1 MTDIQSIKAFAA
13 DIDGIFTNGQVLALP
28 DGDLLRQFD
37 SKDVFAVRTA
47 TDNGYPF
54 GIITGGYSKSLYYR
68 CTSMGIPDEDIHQ
81 MSKNKLPV
89 FLQFCESHGLKP
101 SEVVYFGDDI
111 PDLETVKAAG
121 IGVVPHDAVEQLRKA
136 ADFVSPYNGGHL
148 CLRHFIEMILTTQ
161 ERWIFRPD
169 KPWKGFP
176 PDPIKGSI

>member
-1 MTDIQSIKAFAA
+1 MTDLTSVKAFAA
-13 DIDGIFTNGQVLALP
+13 DIDGVFTNGQVLALP

-47 TDNGYPF
+47 TANGFPF

-68 CTSMGIPDEDIHQ
+68 ASSMGIPDGDIHQ
-81 MSKNKLPV
+81 MAKNKLPV
-89 FLQFCESHGLKP
+89 FLDFCKSHGLKP

-121 IGVVPHDAVEQLRKA
+121 IGVVPKDAVWQLREA

-148 CLRHFIEMILTTQ
+148 CLRHFIETVLTAQ
-161 ERWIFRPD
+161 GRWIFDPE

-176 PDPIKGSI
+176 PEPMKGKV